1 MKGSV
6 TNKKA
11 RKTATRV
18 LAQLTPSRLDGPY
31 RLSNTRPATMVGS
44 ANGMSETMFRGYE
57 MGGPAPR
64 RLRTSIGRYD
74 LVFLTPAR
82 FVKTVN
88 EERPQC

>member
-18 LAQLTPSRLDGPY
+18 LAQLTPSGLDGPY

-44 ANGMSETMFRGYE
+44 ANGMSETMFRDTRWVGQLHV
-57 MGGPAPR
+57 GCAPR
-64 RLRTSIGRYD
+64 SGATIF
-74 LVFLTPAR
+74 VFLTPAR